1 MSSIDKRIVQMKF
14 DNAQFE
20 RGISQTM
27 QSLNGLEKSIN
38 SMSGA
43 RNFTGLQEAIDNINN
58 KFSFMGTVADQVI
71 RRITDQIFNL
81 STAMAKQFTVTP
93 VLEGFNT
100 YEQKINATQQI
111 MNSASVSQ
119 EIALSYLKDLN
130 KYSDLTIYRLS
141 DMTQS
146 LGKFTAAG
154 VELDKAATAIKGLGN
169 VAAVSGASTMDF
181 SRAIYNVSQ
190 TLGMGHMLARDW
202 MSIENANMATK
213 EFKEQLISVAK
224 EIGTLN
230 KEGKVVNPLQ
240 KFDEEVTFKNVRD
253 SLSSGWLTS
262 DVLIGTLEKYADT
275 TNEIGNK
282 AFEAATRVKTFH
294 QLLETMGDSIGT
306 AWSRVFSSIIGDY
319 EDAAVVWT
327 AISNELT
334 KIFEGPVDLLGS
346 KLKTWNELGGRASL
360 IDGLANS
367 IKALHIVLSPIG
379 EAFKS
384 AFPDNMIT
392 SLLVMSNNV
401 KSFGKNAINSALGA
415 AREFR
420 NFGTGP
426 LKLVSDMAKGLFDFI
441 RLNIAVI
448 KDTLYI
454 LSPLSEL
461 LKVLAQTVV
470 RLLSKTGLLSSSLED
485 WYTKSSSM
493 RNVVEKLHDAVQFL
507 VDKIID
513 LSGILS
519 AVLAPIINYISSSI
533 ISVKEFIS
541 TMANTKDIVKAWDEM
556 FSKFKEMSG
565 SDVLD
570 KIGELG
576 SRAIG
581 KLREAVE
588 NACNYV
594 KLLFDVIFNAKIP
607 DDAISQP
614 LVDGIGGALLKAAE
628 KASAAWEKLKGIYSE
643 ILDGFMNFMSK
654 VKPSDIAMFTTSI
667 GTLFM
672 GGGLIAATKG
682 LKNFSVA
689 LQNAAQG
696 NLPGSFI
703 NNIISNFLSPIT
715 NFFRGAGDN
724 LNSVTKSITDTLDG
738 IKQGV
743 DRFKKGETIKNIKS
757 IATSIAIL
765 AGALYV
771 IAQIPAGKL
780 TDAVGSILLLMGS
793 LATVA
798 TAMKQGMGDT
808 GFSSNVAKTLLGMAS
823 SVLILSVALKKIGSI
838 DSDKLLGSVEAL
850 SLIMLEMAAIAI
862 AFNKLNVVDMPKVA
876 GMMIGMA
883 TAILMISGA
892 LSLLSLLNPDKLS
905 KAVESVALL
914 MGEMTMACVAVSN
927 YGDTKRMLGAGAA
940 IIMLAFAIQ
949 MISVPLAALA
959 LIPYEQLE
967 NSLSTLTKAMAMII
981 LALLS
986 IVEISK
992 KNSVGKTAGAA
1003 GIIIM
1008 LAIALQMLTV
1018 PIIALSLIPFKRMG
1032 DALLVLTGAMIV
1044 LIGALQAVVQIGG
1057 QGGLAKAAGA
1067 AGVLM
1072 MLALALQM
1080 MAVPI
1085 TMLSAINFESM
1096 MASLLGLAIAFS
1108 LLLVAMV
1115 AIQKIG
1121 TAGAAGAAG
1130 VLMLLAIAVALMVPP
1145 IMALA
1150 QVPFSALMGSLLGIA
1165 AALGILIGAMAIIG
1179 TASGLFIAGGAI
1191 LAGTL
1196 ILLAVAFGLVAKST
1210 LDLGK
1215 GFALIAAGMAS
1226 LAAIAPMADIAMQT
1240 LGNAIKTVIISVTS
1254 VIGVIAEG
1262 LVKGFVTMIEN
1273 LGMMAPQLIGAVM
1286 KIIVEL
1292 VRQLH
1297 DTLPMIVQLA
1307 LETMTMIL
1315 EHLVEF
1321 VPRIIELAM
1330 QLITDLLTALA
1341 AHAQDFAEKG
1351 IELITNFI
1359 EGISAKLPDLI
1370 QAANDLII
1378 SFINGLADGIRN
1390 NAEEVKAAIDNLCD
1404 AILDAFKTF
1413 FGIHSPSKVMEDQG
1427 SYLIQG
1433 LTNGVTNFNSDAV
1446 TAVTNVGMNIWNGIN
1461 NTLSNSMAIGKDF
1474 LSSITSGIRL
1484 MIGDAVSAVAWAGRK
1499 IYDTM
1504 SNAVGNAA
1512 NIGANFMIG
1521 LKNGLSS
1528 HLGDVLG
1535 KVAELGGNIVA
1546 KFKEMLGIHSPSRV
1560 MAEQG
1565 MYIDLGI
1572 AKGIDDNANAVR
1584 SSVIYLG
1591 KETMK
1596 AMQEA
1601 LYNLVDEDEQPV
1613 IRPVL
1618 DLSDVKKSARHIGAI
1633 FGDSYAIAGSL
1644 SSGFGYNQNGI
1655 INSKSGNGGV
1665 VNNYTQNNYSP
1676 MALSRADI
1684 YRDTKSLLSLSKGV
1698 VGNR

>member
-93 VLEGFNT
+93 ILEGFNT

-119 EIALSYLKDLN
+119 ETALSYLKDLN

-213 EFKEQLISVAK
+213 EFKEQLIAVAK

-334 KIFEGPVDLLGS
+334 KIFERPVDLLGS

-392 SLLVMSNNV
+392 SLLEMSNNV

-448 KDTLYI
+448 KDTFYI

-485 WYTKSSSM
+485 WYTKSSLV

-519 AVLAPIINYISSSI
+519 AVLAPIINYIFSSI
-533 ISVKEFIS
+533 ISVEEFTS
-541 TMANTKDIVKAWDEM
+541 TMANTKDVVKAWDEM

-588 NACNYV
+588 NVCNYM

-614 LVDGIGGALLKAAE
+614 LVDGIGGALQKAAE
-628 KASAAWEKLKGIYSE
+628 KASAAWEKLKGIFSE

-667 GTLFM
+667 GALFM
-672 GGGLIAATKG
+672 GGGLMSAAKA
-682 LKNFSVA
+682 LKNFSVFKVIGVD
-689 LQNAAQG
+689 LK
-696 NLPGSFI
+696 
-703 NNIISNFLSPIT
+703 
-715 NFFRGAGDN
+715 
-724 LNSVTKSITDTLDG
+724 SVTKRITDILDS

-757 IATSIAIL
+757 IAASIAIL

-823 SVLILSVALKKIGSI
+823 SVLILSIALKKIGSI

-862 AFNKLNVVDMPKVA
+862 AFDKLNIANMPKVA

-892 LSLLSLLNPDKLS
+892 LALLSVLNPDKLS

-914 MGEMTMACVAVSN
+914 IGELAVACVAISN

-949 MISVPLAALA
+949 MIAVPLAALA

-967 NSLSTLTKAMAMII
+967 NSLSTLTKAMAIII

-1003 GIIIM
+1003 GVIIM
-1008 LAIALQMLTV
+1008 LALALQMLTV
-1018 PIIALSLIPFKRMG
+1018 PIVALSLIPFKQMG
-1032 DALLVLTGAMIV
+1032 GALLVLTGAMIV
-1044 LIGALQAVVQIGG
+1044 LIAALQAVVQIGG

-1067 AGVLM
+1067 AGILM

-1085 TMLSAINFESM
+1085 MLLSAINFKSM

-1108 LLLVAMV
+1108 LLLIAMV

-1150 QVPFSALMGSLLGIA
+1150 QIPFSALMGSLLGIA

-1179 TASGLFIAGGAI
+1179 TASALFIAGGAI

-1215 GFALIAAGMAS
+1215 GFVLIAAGMAS
-1226 LAAIAPMADIAMQT
+1226 LAAIAPMADVAMQT
-1240 LGNAIKTVIISVTS
+1240 LGEAIKTVIISVMSMT
-1254 VIGVIAEG
+1254 GVIAEG
-1262 LVKGFVTMIEN
+1262 LVKGFVTTIEN

-1427 SYLIQG
+1427 IYLIQG
-1433 LTNGVTNFNSDAV
+1433 LTNGVTSFNSDAV
-1446 TAVTNVGMNIWNGIN
+1446 TAVTNVGTNIWNGIS

-1474 LSSITSGIRL
+1474 LNSITSGIRL
-1484 MIGDAVSAVAWAGRK
+1484 MIGNAVSAVAWAGRK

-1504 SNAVGNAA
+1504 SNAVGNAV

-1528 HLGDVLG
+1528 HLGDVLN
-1535 KVAELGGNIVA
+1535 KVRELGGNIVA

-1565 MYIDLGI
+1565 MYIDLGV

-1584 SSVIYLG
+1584 SSVISLG

>member
-119 EIALSYLKDLN
+119 ETAISYLKDLN

-213 EFKEQLISVAK
+213 EFKEQLIAVAK

-294 QLLETMGDSIGT
+294 QLLETLGDSIGT

-448 KDTLYI
+448 KDTFYI

-519 AVLAPIINYISSSI
+519 AVLAPIINFISSSI

-565 SDVLD
+565 SDILD

-614 LVDGIGGALLKAAE
+614 LVDGIGDTLLKAAE

-643 ILDGFMNFMSK
+643 ILDGFINFMSK

-672 GGGLIAATKG
+672 GGGLMAAAKG
-682 LKNFSVA
+682 LKNF
-689 LQNAAQG
+689 
-696 NLPGSFI
+696 PF
-703 NNIISNFLSPIT
+703 PIT
-715 NFFRGAGDN
+715 NFFKGAGDN
-724 LNSVTKSITDTLDG
+724 LKSVTKRITDILDG

-798 TAMKQGMGDT
+798 TAMKQGIGDT
-808 GFSSNVAKTLLGMAS
+808 GFSSNLAKTLLGMAS
-823 SVLILSVALKKIGSI
+823 SVLILSIALKKIGSI

-862 AFNKLNVVDMPKVA
+862 AFDKQNIANMPKVS

-959 LIPYEQLE
+959 LIQYEQLE

-1008 LAIALQMLTV
+1008 LALALQMLTV

-1072 MLALALQM
+1072 MLAIALQM

-1085 TMLSAINFESM
+1085 MMLSAINFESM

-1115 AIQKIG
+1115 AIQNIG

-1150 QVPFSALMGSLLGIA
+1150 QIPFSALMGSLLGIA
-1165 AALGILIGAMAIIG
+1165 VALGILIGAMAIIG
-1179 TASGLFIAGGAI
+1179 TASALFIAGGAI
-1191 LAGTL
+1191 LSGTL

-1215 GFALIAAGMAS
+1215 GFALIAAGMAA

-1307 LETMTMIL
+1307 LETMSMIL

-1321 VPRIIELAM
+1321 IPRIVGLAM

-1390 NAEEVKAAIDNLCD
+1390 NAEEVKAAIDNLCG

-1427 SYLIQG
+1427 IYLIQG
-1433 LTNGVTNFNSDAV
+1433 LTNGVSSFGSDAV
-1446 TAVTNVGMNIWNGIN
+1446 TAVTNVGTNIWNGIN

-1504 SNAVGNAA
+1504 SNAVGNAVS
-1512 NIGANFMIG
+1512 IGANFMIG

-1528 HLGDVLG
+1528 HLGDVLN
-1535 KVAELGGNIVA
+1535 KVRELGGNIVA

-1565 MYIDLGI
+1565 MYIDLGV

-1584 SSVIYLG
+1584 SSVISLG

-1644 SSGFGYNQNGI
+1644 SSGLGYNQNGI

>member
-119 EIALSYLKDLN
+119 ETAISYLKDLN

-213 EFKEQLISVAK
+213 EFKEQLIAVAK

-294 QLLETMGDSIGT
+294 QLLETLGDSIGT

-448 KDTLYI
+448 KDTFYI

-519 AVLAPIINYISSSI
+519 AVLAPIINFISSSI

-565 SDVLD
+565 SDILD

-643 ILDGFMNFMSK
+643 ILDGFINFMSK

-672 GGGLIAATKG
+672 GGGLMAAAKG
-682 LKNFSVA
+682 LKNF
-689 LQNAAQG
+689 
-696 NLPGSFI
+696 PF
-703 NNIISNFLSPIT
+703 PIT
-715 NFFRGAGDN
+715 NFFKGAGDN
-724 LNSVTKSITDTLDG
+724 LKSVTKRITDILDG

-798 TAMKQGMGDT
+798 TAMKQGIGDT
-808 GFSSNVAKTLLGMAS
+808 GFSSNLAKTLLGMAS
-823 SVLILSVALKKIGSI
+823 SVLILSIALKKIGSI

-862 AFNKLNVVDMPKVA
+862 AFDKQNIANMPKVS

-959 LIPYEQLE
+959 LIQYEQLE

-1008 LAIALQMLTV
+1008 LALALQMLTV

-1072 MLALALQM
+1072 MLAIALQM

-1085 TMLSAINFESM
+1085 MMLSAINFESM

-1115 AIQKIG
+1115 AIQNIG

-1150 QVPFSALMGSLLGIA
+1150 QIPFSALMGSLLGIA
-1165 AALGILIGAMAIIG
+1165 VALGILIGAMAIIG
-1179 TASGLFIAGGAI
+1179 TASALFIAGGAI
-1191 LAGTL
+1191 LSGTL

-1215 GFALIAAGMAS
+1215 GFALIAAGMAA

-1307 LETMTMIL
+1307 LETMSMIL

-1321 VPRIIELAM
+1321 IPRIVGLAM

-1390 NAEEVKAAIDNLCD
+1390 NAEEVKAAIDNLCG

-1427 SYLIQG
+1427 IYLIQG
-1433 LTNGVTNFNSDAV
+1433 LTNGVSSFGSDAV
-1446 TAVTNVGMNIWNGIN
+1446 TAVTNVGTNIWNGIN

-1504 SNAVGNAA
+1504 SNAVGNAVS
-1512 NIGANFMIG
+1512 IGANFMIG

-1528 HLGDVLG
+1528 HLGDVLN
-1535 KVAELGGNIVA
+1535 KVRELGGNIVA

-1565 MYIDLGI
+1565 MYIDLGV

-1584 SSVIYLG
+1584 SSVISLG

>member
-119 EIALSYLKDLN
+119 ETAISYLKDLN

-213 EFKEQLISVAK
+213 EFKEQLIAVAK

-294 QLLETMGDSIGT
+294 QLLETLGDSIGT

-448 KDTLYI
+448 KDTFYI

-519 AVLAPIINYISSSI
+519 AVLAPIINFISSSI

-565 SDVLD
+565 SDILD

-614 LVDGIGGALLKAAE
+614 LVDGIGDTLLKAAE

-643 ILDGFMNFMSK
+643 ILDGFINFMSK

-672 GGGLIAATKG
+672 GGGLMAAAKG
-682 LKNFSVA
+682 LKNF
-689 LQNAAQG
+689 
-696 NLPGSFI
+696 PF
-703 NNIISNFLSPIT
+703 PIT
-715 NFFRGAGDN
+715 NFFKGAGDN
-724 LNSVTKSITDTLDG
+724 LKSVTKRITDILDG

-798 TAMKQGMGDT
+798 TAMKQGIGDT
-808 GFSSNVAKTLLGMAS
+808 GFSSNLAKTLLGMAS
-823 SVLILSVALKKIGSI
+823 SVLILSIALKKIGSI

-862 AFNKLNVVDMPKVA
+862 AFDKQNIANMPKVS

-959 LIPYEQLE
+959 LIQYEQLE

-1008 LAIALQMLTV
+1008 LALALQMLTV

-1072 MLALALQM
+1072 MLAIALQM

-1085 TMLSAINFESM
+1085 MMLSAINFESM

-1115 AIQKIG
+1115 AIQNIG

-1150 QVPFSALMGSLLGIA
+1150 QIPFSALMGSLLGIA
-1165 AALGILIGAMAIIG
+1165 VALGILIGAMAIIG
-1179 TASGLFIAGGAI
+1179 TASALFIAGGAI
-1191 LAGTL
+1191 LSGTL

-1215 GFALIAAGMAS
+1215 GFALIAAGMAA

-1307 LETMTMIL
+1307 LETMSMIL

-1321 VPRIIELAM
+1321 IPRIVGLAM

-1390 NAEEVKAAIDNLCD
+1390 NAEEVKAAIDNLCG

-1427 SYLIQG
+1427 IYLIQG
-1433 LTNGVTNFNSDAV
+1433 LTNGVSSFGSDAV
-1446 TAVTNVGMNIWNGIN
+1446 TAVNNVGTNIWNGIN

-1504 SNAVGNAA
+1504 SNAVGNAVS
-1512 NIGANFMIG
+1512 IGANFMIG

-1528 HLGDVLG
+1528 HLGDVLN
-1535 KVAELGGNIVA
+1535 KVRELGGNIVA

-1565 MYIDLGI
+1565 MYIDLGV

-1584 SSVIYLG
+1584 SSVISLG

>member
-43 RNFTGLQEAIDNINN
+43 RNFTGLQEAIDNVNN

-81 STAMAKQFTVTP
+81 STAMAKQFTVAP

-119 EIALSYLKDLN
+119 ETALSYLKDLN

-154 VELDKAATAIKGLGN
+154 VDLDKATTAIKGLGN
-169 VAAVSGASTMDF
+169 VAAVSGANTMDF

-213 EFKEQLISVAK
+213 EFKEQLIAVAK

-327 AISNELT
+327 AISDELT

-426 LKLVSDMAKGLFDFI
+426 LKLVSDMAKGLFDII

-485 WYTKSSSM
+485 WYTKSSSV

-507 VDKIID
+507 VDKILD

-519 AVLAPIINYISSSI
+519 AVLAPIINYIFSSI
-533 ISVKEFIS
+533 ISVEEFTS

-614 LVDGIGGALLKAAE
+614 LVDVIGDALLKAAE

-654 VKPSDIAMFTTSI
+654 IKPSDIAMFTTSI
-667 GTLFM
+667 GSLFM
-672 GGGLIAATKG
+672 GGGLIAIAKG
-682 LKNFSVA
+682 LKNF
-689 LQNAAQG
+689 
-696 NLPGSFI
+696 P
-703 NNIISNFLSPIT
+703 SPIT
-715 NFFRGAGDN
+715 NFFKGAGDN
-724 LNSVTKSITDTLDG
+724 LKSVTKSITDTLDS

-862 AFNKLNVVDMPKVA
+862 AFDKLNVVDMPKVA

-892 LSLLSLLNPDKLS
+892 LALLSVLNPDKLS

-959 LIPYEQLE
+959 LIPYERLE

-1008 LAIALQMLTV
+1008 LALALQMLTV

-1044 LIGALQAVVQIGG
+1044 LIGALQAVMKIGG

-1085 TMLSAINFESM
+1085 MMLSAINFESM

-1150 QVPFSALMGSLLGIA
+1150 QIPFSALMGSLLGIA
-1165 AALGILIGAMAIIG
+1165 VALGILIGAMAIIG

-1215 GFALIAAGMAS
+1215 GFALIAAGMAA
-1226 LAAIAPMADIAMQT
+1226 LAAIAPMADVAMQT
-1240 LGNAIKTVIISVTS
+1240 LGNAIKTVIISVMS
-1254 VIGVIAEG
+1254 VNGVIAEG
-1262 LVKGFVTMIEN
+1262 LAKGFVTMIEN

-1292 VRQLH
+1292 VQQLH

-1315 EHLVEF
+1315 ERLVEF
-1321 VPRIIELAM
+1321 MPHIIELAM

-1433 LTNGVTNFNSDAV
+1433 LTNGVTSFNSDAV
-1446 TAVTNVGMNIWNGIN
+1446 TAVTNVGTNIWNSIS

-1474 LSSITSGIRL
+1474 LNSITSGIRL
-1484 MIGDAVSAVAWAGRK
+1484 MIGNAVSAVAWAGRK

-1504 SNAVGNAA
+1504 SNAVGKAES
-1512 NIGANFMIG
+1512 IGANFMIG
-1521 LKNGLSS
+1521 LKNGLSN

-1535 KVAELGGNIVA
+1535 KVRELGGNIVA

-1565 MYIDLGI
+1565 MYIDLGV

-1584 SSVIYLG
+1584 SSVISLG